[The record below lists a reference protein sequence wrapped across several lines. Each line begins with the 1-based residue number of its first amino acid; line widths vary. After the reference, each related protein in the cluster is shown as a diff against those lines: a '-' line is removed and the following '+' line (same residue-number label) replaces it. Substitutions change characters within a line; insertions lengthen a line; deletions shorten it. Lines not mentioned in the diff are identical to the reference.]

1 MKFLNVEIEVD
12 TFINI
17 SNLFWHGN
25 MEKKEMKISGVE
37 QGFKMGLFERTKKE
51 GVKPIAL
58 SEKGYVMARAHFY
71 IERTSLLELEKALFE
86 AQTWVQD
93 KELDSGSDKYNANR
107 YEDEKDG

>member
-51 GVKPIAL
+51 CVKPIAL

-71 IERTSLLELEKALFE
+71 IERSSLLELEKSLFE
-86 AQTWVQD
+86 SRLRLTEKILDEAL
-93 KELDSGSDKYNANR
+93 KEK
-107 YEDEKDG
+107 K